1 MNGASTPSDAQGSAG
16 GGGRTGYPGGVD
28 PVIIGLL
35 CGAVG
40 LLIGVA
46 SMLAFRAS
54 ERSRTVD
61 LAVGEP
67 TLAPG
72 TAEVLSVLGR
82 AYVVVDAVDGVV
94 RANPSAYAL
103 GLVRGH
109 TLVLDPLRELTR
121 SVRADGVIVERRVEL
136 PRDPLAQSTLVLEMR
151 VAPLDEEYILIL
163 ADDRTDATRTEAMRH
178 DFVVNVSHELKTP
191 VGAISLLSEAIDD
204 AADDEVAVR
213 RFATRLG
220 IESTR
225 LTALVQDIIEFSRV
239 QAKDVVREGGP
250 VDLNRVVAEA
260 VDRLR
265 LTAEARDIRLRA
277 GGHVDAVVH
286 GDADQLMTAVR
297 NLVDNA
303 VRYSPDG
310 TTVGIGLSSKD
321 GLAQITVTDQGVGI
335 GPEEQARVFERFYRV
350 DGARSRQ
357 TGGTGLGLSIVKHVV
372 INHGGEVTLW
382 SQPGRGSTFTI
393 RLPEW
398 EEPAARAA
406 APAEP
411 PSTERRGGR
420 AAASAAPSRK
430 EHSA

>member
-1 MNGASTPSDAQGSAG
+1 MNGASTPSDARGSAG

-61 LAVGEP
+61 LAIGEP

-72 TAEVLSVLGR
+72 TAEVLSVIGR

-121 SVRADGVIVERRVEL
+121 SVRTDGVIVERRVEL

-191 VGAISLLSEAIDD
+191 VGAISLLAEAIDD

-265 LTAEARDIRLRA
+265 LTAEARDIRLKA
-277 GGHVDAVVH
+277 GGRVDA
-286 GDADQLMTAVR
+286 DADQLMTAVR

-310 TTVGIGLSSKD
+310 TTVGIGLSSRD

-335 GPEEQARVFERFYRV
+335 SPEEQARVFERFYRV

-398 EEPAARAA
+398 EEPAVRGA
-406 APAEP
+406 APVEP
-411 PSTERRGGR
+411 PATERRGGR
-420 AAASAAPSRK
+420 AAVAADPSRK

>member
-1 MNGASTPSDAQGSAG
+1 M
-16 GGGRTGYPGGVD
+16 D

-35 CGAVG
+35 CGLVG

-61 LAVGEP
+61 LAVEEP

-72 TAEVLSVLGR
+72 TAEVLSVIGR

-94 RANPSAYAL
+94 RANPSAYAF

-109 TLVLDPLRELTR
+109 SLVHEALRELTGA
-121 SVRADGVIVERRVEL
+121 VRADGVIVERRLEL
-136 PRDPLAQSTLVLEMR
+136 PRGPLGPTNIVVELR

-163 ADDRTDATRTEAMRH
+163 ADDRTDLNRTEAMRH

-191 VGAISLLSEAIDD
+191 VGAISLLSEAIGD
-204 AADDEVAVR
+204 AAEDEEAVR

-225 LTALVQDIIEFSRV
+225 LTALVQDIIEFSRL
-239 QAKDVVREGGP
+239 QAKDVVQEGRA
-250 VDLNRVVAEA
+250 VDLHTVVAEA

-265 LTAEARDIRLRA
+265 LTAEARGITLKT

-286 GDADQLMTAVR
+286 GDPDQLMTAVR
-297 NLVDNA
+297 NLIDNA

-310 TTVGIGLSSKD
+310 TTVGIGLSSRD
-321 GLAQITVTDQGVGI
+321 GLAQVAVTDQGVGI
-335 GPEEQARVFERFYRV
+335 SPEEQERVFERFYRV
-350 DGARSRQ
+350 DAARSRQ

-398 EEPAARAA
+398 EDDGRSGVVGQPD
-406 APAEP
+406 P
-411 PSTERRGGR
+411 PLTQRRGHR
-420 AAASAAPSRK
+420 VTASAAPRK
-430 EHSA
+430 EISA

>member
-1 MNGASTPSDAQGSAG
+1 M
-16 GGGRTGYPGGVD
+16 D

-61 LAVGEP
+61 LSVEEP
-67 TLAPG
+67 TLSPG
-72 TAEVLSVLGR
+72 AAEVLSVIGR
-82 AYVVVDAVDGVV
+82 SYIVVDAVDGVV
-94 RANPSAYAL
+94 RANPSAYAM

-109 TLVLDPLRELTR
+109 TLVPDALRELTGA
-121 SVRADGVIVERRVEL
+121 VRADGVVRERQVDL
-136 PRDPLAQSTLVLEMR
+136 PRDPRHQSSLVVELR
-151 VAPLDEEYILIL
+151 VAPLDDEYILVL
-163 ADDRTDATRTEAMRH
+163 AEDRTGAMRTEAMRH

-191 VGAISLLSEAIDD
+191 VGAISLLSEAIAD
-204 AADDEVAVR
+204 AADDDDAVR
-213 RFATRLG
+213 RFARRLG
-220 IESTR
+220 VESTR
-225 LTALVQDIIEFSRV
+225 LTALVQDIIEFSRL
-239 QAKDVVREGGP
+239 QAKDVVREGRS
-250 VDLNRVVAEA
+250 VDLNLVVAEA
-260 VDRLR
+260 VDRVR
-265 LTAEARDIRLRA
+265 LTAEARGISIRA
-277 GGHVDAVVH
+277 GGHVDTVVH
-286 GDADQLMTAVR
+286 GDPDQLMTAVR

-310 TTVGIGLSSKD
+310 TTVGVGLTSKD
-321 GLAQITVTDQGVGI
+321 GLAQITVTDQGIGI
-335 GPEEQARVFERFYRV
+335 SPEEQERVFERFYRV
-350 DGARSRQ
+350 DAARSRQ

-398 EEPAARAA
+398 AQAPQTPDAGAPATVATLPERRGHRVAAAA
-406 APAEP
+406 APA
-411 PSTERRGGR
+411 
-420 AAASAAPSRK
+420 RK